1 MVRGLSLVLGVPNR
15 TAGPAP
21 LKLYTKSRLM
31 ADVSRL
37 LGFIRPIIYVGT
49 WFINLIPASSEP
61 PSSDSPPPPAAPFNS
76 FCNMLGG
83 VLLAL
88 AASMGL
94 VDGMSLVPRQTQ
106 SQAICASS
114 FQWMNNHAG
123 DSPCIVAS
131 KLGGIC
137 NSGNWVIKSIVGPDG
152 TASFHYPN
160 PGTSNQ
166 TANFCTCSWS
176 YYNVL
181 SACTACQNGEF
192 LIPFWSDYKSQCSS
206 FETSRW
212 VWCLRCG
219 IALKLFM
226 HTVTFRPPTHYRHP
240 SLYLHGQY

>member
-1 MVRGLSLVLGVPNR
+1 
-15 TAGPAP
+15 
-21 LKLYTKSRLM
+21 M

-37 LGFIRPIIYVGT
+37 SGFIRPIIYVGP

-137 NSGNWVIKSIVGPDG
+137 NSGSAYHPFSLSDKGR
-152 TASFHYPN
+152 SFN
-160 PGTSNQ
+160 ILVRLG
-166 TANFCTCSWS
+166 
-176 YYNVL
+176 
-181 SACTACQNGEF
+181 
-192 LIPFWSDYKSQCSS
+192 YKIHCW
-206 FETSRW
+206 SRW
-212 VWCLRCG
+212 HCF
-219 IALKLFM
+219 I
-226 HTVTFRPPTHYRHP
+226 
-240 SLYLHGQY
+240 SLSKPWHKQPDS